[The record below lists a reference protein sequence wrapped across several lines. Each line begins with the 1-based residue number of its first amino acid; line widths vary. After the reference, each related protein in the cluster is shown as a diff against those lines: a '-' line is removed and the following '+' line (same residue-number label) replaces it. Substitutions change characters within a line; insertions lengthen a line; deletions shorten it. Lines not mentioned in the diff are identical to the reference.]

1 MTADEIVSSLMESL
15 AKAANADPRLQ
26 AAFDAEQANEA
37 LQQGMAVEGH
47 IDFFALRELL
57 VSKGA
62 PDDVVRKIMLQMDA
76 EATNKG
82 LSVIEGLFQDAA
94 AETVIAAGGFLPAAE
109 IKAEK
114 EAIDH
119 ALVAVVVRNT
129 DLHVDMDEFRAR
141 MLAAL
146 DAALQ
151 TGDVDLEPVAQF
163 LADTDTEESAR
174 HETLLTLIQL
184 TQQGR
189 TRYNLKLPDSMSTL
203 SEAEQTAILDAF
215 NKRCPSKDLPPPSQ
229 ARQSKPEERKKKDDK
244 ARPATPAFV
253 PPGKQPPKK
262 KGRGRW
268 LILTL
273 ALVAAA
279 GVALWRVRPPP
290 RYAAAPLTLPPG
302 TMPCTQVLVQGSK
315 FFCGMKVQAWS
326 AVGKLSSSER
336 EAMRAKTL
344 EVAKAAGYTAVNY
357 GLDSS
362 K

>member
-62 PDDVVRKIMLQMDA
+62 PEDVVRKVMLQMDA

-82 LSVIEGLFQDAA
+82 LTVIEGLFQDATT
-94 AETVIAAGGFLPAAE
+94 ETVIAAGGFLTAAE
-109 IKAEK
+109 IKDEK
-114 EAIDH
+114 ETIDH

-129 DLHVDMDEFRAR
+129 DLHVDMDEFRAK
-141 MLAAL
+141 MAVAL

-163 LADTDTEESAR
+163 LDGTDTEETAR
-174 HETLLTLIQL
+174 HETLLTLVQL
-184 TQQGR
+184 TKQGK
-189 TRYNLKLPDSMSTL
+189 TRYNLMLPGSL
-203 SEAEQTAILDAF
+203 SGLSDAEQTAILEAF
-215 NKRCPSKDLPPPSQ
+215 NKRCPSKDVPPPSQ
-229 ARQSKPEERKKKDDK
+229 ARQSRPEDKKEKK
-244 ARPATPAFV
+244 EKRTQHPTFV

-262 KGRGRW
+262 KGRGW
-268 LILTL
+268 LLLLSL
-273 ALVAAA
+273 ALVIGGGIA
-279 GVALWRVRPPP
+279 VWRVQPPP
-290 RYAAAPLTLPPG
+290 KFKPVAFTLPSDA
-302 TMPCTQVLVQGSK
+302 MPCSQILVEGKVL
-315 FFCGMKVQAWS
+315 FCGMKITSWS
-326 AVGKLSSSER
+326 SLSKLPSSELK
-336 EAMRAKTL
+336 AKKAKTKD
-344 EVAKAAGYTAVNY
+344 AATAAGFTSVTY
-357 GLDSS
+357 GLDST